1 MLPLDERWYRRLLA
15 LALAFGV
22 VGGLGALAYSLV
34 TGASIRLL
42 FGEPTSDPFSGQWWW
57 IPLIGAGAV
66 LVVFLRH
73 RTGTSG
79 HQPGAIALA
88 RKGWVEPS
96 TALQLTIISAISL
109 MVGASLG
116 PSFGI
121 VVSAGG
127 FAAWVAQRQRDAG
140 ESERTESALTG
151 MAGGLGAVFSAPLF
165 AALMASELSPTTKR
179 DYVAAFIPQFIAA
192 IVGFV
197 IFFGVT
203 GKVMLDSFD
212 VPGYDFE
219 YWHLLAAVGLGL
231 AAVLLAVLQVA
242 ISASTKRV
250 AALMPNPYLRAAVL
264 GATIGVVAF
273 ALPLTATGGSGQL
286 TFATEHIMSLGLGLL
301 AATLVAKMLAM
312 ALSQAA
318 GFLGGSVFPM
328 LFIGGTAGMLIHEL
342 FPAIPPSL
350 SVAAM
355 LAALPGSVIGAPVS
369 FMLIG
374 VGTVGTGVE
383 GLPAIGVAVV
393 IAHLGGS
400 ALQLHRHRDG

>member
-1 MLPLDERWYRRLLA
+1 MRLRLRA
-15 LALAFGV
+15 LA
-22 VGGLGALAYSLV
+22 
-34 TGASIRLL
+34 
-42 FGEPTSDPFSGQWWW
+42 W
-57 IPLIGAGAV
+57 
-66 LVVFLRH
+66 
-73 RTGTSG
+73 
-79 HQPGAIALA
+79 
-88 RKGWVEPS
+88 
-96 TALQLTIISAISL
+96 
-109 MVGASLG
+109 
-116 PSFGI
+116 
-121 VVSAGG
+121 
-127 FAAWVAQRQRDAG
+127 
-140 ESERTESALTG
+140 
-151 MAGGLGAVFSAPLF
+151 
-165 AALMASELSPTTKR
+165 
-179 DYVAAFIPQFIAA
+179 
-192 IVGFV
+192 VGFV

-203 GKVMLDSFD
+203 GKLLLDSFD

-242 ISASTKRV
+242 ISVSTKRV
-250 AALMPNPYLRAAVL
+250 AALVPNPYLRAAVL
-264 GATIGVVAF
+264 GATIGVMAF

-286 TFATEHIMSLGLGLL
+286 AFATEHIMSLGLGLL